1 MKQIQRMNIE
11 SYIAILLIAFI
22 ICFLLGKSMLFHH
35 YLFCELHY
43 ENDSWLILSDQRIH
57 NSLQFLIPL
66 TLFQMIFMRICAEC
80 WIRVFSLNCS
90 FSMKICTPN
99 QCTHCLYG
107 FSPSLDL
114 YMCMCMQASDGASV
128 YLFHDCL
135 H

>member
-1 MKQIQRMNIE
+1 MNIE

-22 ICFLLGKSMLFHH
+22 ICFLLGEATLFHH

-57 NSLQFLIPL
+57 NSLQFLFSL
-66 TLFQMIFMRICAEC
+66 TLCPSLLYHFYAYMCRV

-90 FSMKICTPN
+90 FSMKICTSN
-99 QCTHCLYG
+99 QCTHCSYA
-107 FSPSLDL
+107 FSLPLDL
-114 YMCMCMQASDGASV
+114 YMCMCMYMQASEGASV
-128 YLFHDCL
+128 YLFHECL